1 MKRIAC
7 LLAVLVIALT
17 ACGASSVPPVEQM
30 VATSVAATLAAM
42 PTAIPFVIPA
52 TQPPPTAAPPPT
64 EAAPTATVMILLPTL
79 TLVPAPTAGSGSGS
93 GTGYGHAQTPSQFIY
108 YYYGLVNSRC
118 YELAWSFLSSG
129 FRARN
134 NPGGYEEFVTY
145 YNALERVVVN
155 GVTTTSITSTNA
167 TVTVN
172 ATFIYKSGV
181 TGSASIRFNL
191 YYDSARRV
199 WIFY

>member
-1 MKRIAC
+1 MKRITC

-42 PTAIPFVIPA
+42 PTSIPFVIPA
-52 TQPPPTAAPPPT
+52 TQPPPTAGPPPT
-64 EAAPTATVMILLPTL
+64 EAAPTATTMILLPTL
-79 TLVPAPTAGSGSGS
+79 TLGTAPTAGS
-93 GTGYGHAQTPSQFIY
+93 GTGYGHSQTPSQFIY
-108 YYYGLVNSRC
+108 YYYGLVNSHS

-129 FRARN
+129 FKARN

-155 GVTTTSITSTNA
+155 SVTTTSITSTNA
-167 TVTVN
+167 TVTVS
-172 ATFIYKSGV
+172 ASFIYKSGV
-181 TGSASIRFNL
+181 TGSASIPFNL